1 MRQIILVKN
10 ICQCLYLQQIVFK
23 TINPMNNKLFNI
35 NDFCCPSPP
44 LNAENV
50 DYGTILK
57 SEFARLGSEIFSNYK
72 IFNIVVPAADN

>member
-1 MRQIILVKN
+1 
-10 ICQCLYLQQIVFK
+10 
-23 TINPMNNKLFNI
+23 MNNKLFNI

-72 IFNIVVPAADN
+72 IFNIVVPAADT